1 MIRRAPS
8 DLHKK
13 LQIFLKNEFTDTVVE
28 LEKPFSSICRIADVV
43 FIKEKVVVEIQTSLL
58 RISEMLERQED
69 YKKIGF
75 SVIWLLHN
83 EVFLNKN
90 RPLVTRF
97 FYNKVAFGF
106 SLGPKNR
113 FIFYDLDLKQV
124 PLKTLLRPPPLYEQI
139 FRFLFG
145 F

>member
-13 LQIFLKNEFTDTVVE
+13 LQNFLKTEFFDAIVE
-28 LEKPFSSICRIADVV
+28 LEKPFPAICRIADVV
-43 FIKEKVVVEIQTSLL
+43 FVKEKVVVEIQTSLL
-58 RISEMLERQED
+58 RISEMLARQED
-69 YKKIGF
+69 YKRVGY

-83 EVFLNKN
+83 DVFLNKN
-90 RPLVTRF
+90 RPLITRF
-97 FYNKVAFGF
+97 FYNKAAFGF
-106 SLGPKNR
+106 SWGPKNR

-124 PLKTLLRPPPLYEQI
+124 SLKTLLRPPPFYEQI

>member
-13 LQIFLKNEFTDTVVE
+13 MQKFLKTEFIDAIVE
-28 LEKPFSSICRIADVV
+28 LEKPFSAISRIADVV
-43 FIKEKVVVEIQTSLL
+43 FVKEKLVVEIQTSLL

-69 YKKIGF
+69 YRKIGF

-83 EVFLNKN
+83 EVFMNKN

-97 FYNKVAFGF
+97 FYNKAAFVF
-106 SLGPKNR
+106 SFGPQNR
-113 FIFYDLDLKQV
+113 FTFYDLNLKEV
-124 PLKTLLRPPPLYEQI
+124 PLKTLLRPPLFYEQI